1 MPQVNP
7 HNSPL
12 SQFFFQKAVK
22 TSIYLHSRKLIEMY
36 WSKLNE
42 IIQNICV
49 KFKIFCCYKPFM
61 GRNHI
66 HLYFHFFWIPMT
78 ALLTIQVKKDRVVTI
93 FPEEKSLN
101 YFKTWVVL
109 SFCTQK
115 TILLA
120 LLGRRTSYKFL
131 PTPTLKSVKNRNLAT
146 LRQTCRFL

>member
-1 MPQVNP
+1 
-7 HNSPL
+7 
-12 SQFFFQKAVK
+12 
-22 TSIYLHSRKLIEMY
+22 
-36 WSKLNE
+36 
-42 IIQNICV
+42 
-49 KFKIFCCYKPFM
+49 
-61 GRNHI
+61 
-66 HLYFHFFWIPMT
+66 MT

>member
-1 MPQVNP
+1 MPQINRHFPP
-7 HNSPL
+7 HPN
-12 SQFFFQKAVK
+12 FFFQKAVK
-22 TSIYLHSRKLIEMY
+22 TAVYLHSRKLIEVY

-42 IIQNICV
+42 IMQNICV
-49 KFKIFCCYKPFM
+49 KFKIFCCYKSFM

-78 ALLTIQVKKDRVVTI
+78 APFTIQVKKDRVLII

-109 SFCTQK
+109 SFCIQK
-115 TILLA
+115 TSLLA

-131 PTPTLKSVKNRNLAT
+131 PTPTLKSVTNHNLAT
-146 LRQTCRFL
+146 LGQRCRFF